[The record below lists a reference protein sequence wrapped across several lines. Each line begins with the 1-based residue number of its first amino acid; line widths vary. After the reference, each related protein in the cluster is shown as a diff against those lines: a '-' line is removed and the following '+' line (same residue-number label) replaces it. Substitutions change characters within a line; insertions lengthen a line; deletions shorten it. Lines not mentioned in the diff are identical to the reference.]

1 MMADPVTLSRE
12 FRTLVA
18 AIRGPL
24 DEELADRNASAAR
37 RERIKTLQRNFM
49 RLLQLVNTL
58 FDLSQSEDQHAGP
71 ELVDS
76 SQSEDQHAGPELVDS
91 TATTLVIPTLR
102 DGEFAAAHHS
112 PPDGVDED

>member
-58 FDLSQSEDQHAGP
+58 FDLSQSEDQH
-71 ELVDS
+71 V
-76 SQSEDQHAGPELVDS
+76 GPELVDS

-102 DGEFAAAHHS
+102 DGEFAGAHHS

>member
-58 FDLSQSEDQHAGP
+58 FDLSQSEVQH
-71 ELVDS
+71 V
-76 SQSEDQHAGPELVDS
+76 GPELVDS

-112 PPDGVDED
+112 PPDGIDED

>member
-58 FDLSQSEDQHAGP
+58 FDLSQSEVQH
-71 ELVDS
+71 V
-76 SQSEDQHAGPELVDS
+76 GPELVDS

>member
-1 MMADPVTLSRE
+1 MADPVTLSRE

-58 FDLSQSEDQHAGP
+58 FDLSQSEVQH
-71 ELVDS
+71 V
-76 SQSEDQHAGPELVDS
+76 GPELVDS

>member
-1 MMADPVTLSRE
+1 MADPVNLSRE

-24 DEELADRNASAAR
+24 DDELADRSASAGR
-37 RERIKTLQRNFM
+37 RERIKTLHRNFM

-58 FDLSQSEDQHAGP
+58 FDVP
-71 ELVDS
+71 ETEVR
-76 SQSEDQHAGPELVDS
+76 QVGAELVDS

-102 DGEFAAAHHS
+102 DGEPVELHD
-112 PPDGVDED
+112 PPPGTVDEAIDKD

>member
-58 FDLSQSEDQHAGP
+58 FDLSQSEVQH
-71 ELVDS
+71 V
-76 SQSEDQHAGPELVDS
+76 GPELVDS

-112 PPDGVDED
+112 PPDEVDED

>member
-58 FDLSQSEDQHAGP
+58 FDLSQSEA
-71 ELVDS
+71 
-76 SQSEDQHAGPELVDS
+76 QHAGPELVDS